1 MSQINRILENL
12 NEQQYQAVKTTE
24 GYVRVIAGAGSGKT
38 KALTSRY
45 AYLIEELGINASNIL
60 CVTFTNKAANEMR
73 NRVKRLIGDKND
85 YGYITTYHGFCV
97 KVLREDIN
105 KIQYPKQFIIMDV
118 EDQKTV
124 LREVYE
130 ELGINSKDVTFKQAI
145 KHISIQKMDSSY
157 IDYLAEGKD
166 ITIKKIISKYSE
178 NEETEIKSDEDILL
192 KDSPRINDKIFF
204 KYLEKQRRNFALDFD
219 DLINFALYIFEHYKD
234 VLEKWQKRLYYVQ
247 VDETQDSSTK
257 QFYLVD
263 LLSQVHKNLFVVGDP
278 DQTIYEWRGAKPE
291 ILVDFDKRYTGCQTL
306 IMNQNYRS
314 TPNILNLGNYIIKNN
329 KVRIDKDMFT
339 NNKEGVDVVHFHAK
353 SDFEEGLF
361 VANEIQ
367 QLVKTQN
374 LKYSDFSILYRANHV
389 SRTIEQ
395 SFIKEQIPYSIWG
408 GIRFFERREIK
419 DVLSYLRLIVFGDDL
434 SFLRIINT
442 PSRKLGK
449 KWIADIKQLAEQ
461 NGTSYFETVE
471 LNPLKRQSAV
481 EFVSMIKDFRKRKDE
496 VIISDLVQEILDKT
510 GLIDMYRSDGDEER
524 LENIKELQNAII
536 ALENEDVEKLT
547 LENYLQEI
555 ALYTDM
561 DVDDSKNER
570 VKLMTIH
577 TSKGLE
583 FPYVFL
589 CGFTDGILPS
599 FMSLKEK
606 RIEEE
611 RRLTYVAIT
620 RAEKAFYMTESEGY
634 NFQTGMNK
642 YPSRFLWEIKDN
654 LYVRQGIL
662 PEQIINEAKS
672 QIEYEKGLLNPA
684 PIPIL
689 EVGDVVEFSSW
700 GEGKVISKDD
710 EQKIYLIYFNALR
723 SDRPIRYD
731 WRGLKK
737 IEKKEDDVVNYE
749 TIKEEYSVEDS
760 IESLVVESAE
770 SIEIISV
777 EDSIEDTIKDSV
789 EIIHESSVE
798 APIEDTIESL
808 VEESVESIEITSFE
822 DSIED
827 TIKDSVEIIH
837 ESSVEEPIED
847 TIESLVEESI
857 EDTVKDSVESD
868 ILISEDIILEMNT
881 VTDKTKSKQ
890 KSFLSKV
897 REFFLM
903 KK

>member
-1 MSQINRILENL
+1 MSQIDKILENL
-12 NEQQYQAVKTTE
+12 NEQQLQAVTTTE

-45 AYLIEELGINASNIL
+45 AYLVETLGMNAANIL

-97 KVLREDIN
+97 RVLREDIN
-105 KIQYPKQFIIMDV
+105 KVQYPKQFIIMDV

-130 ELGINSKDVTFKQAI
+130 ELGINSKDLSFKQAI
-145 KHISIQKMDSSY
+145 KHISIQKNNSSY
-157 IDYLAEGKD
+157 LDYLAENKD
-166 ITIKKIISKYSE
+166 ITIKKILLKYSG
-178 NEETEIKSDEDILL
+178 NEETEIESDEDILL
-192 KDSPRINDKIFF
+192 KDSPRIKDKIFF

-219 DLINFALYIFEHYKD
+219 DLINFALYIFDHYND
-234 VLEKWQKRLYYVQ
+234 VLEKWQKRLYYIQ

-257 QFYLVD
+257 QFHLVD
-263 LLSQVHKNLFVVGDP
+263 LLSQVNKNLFVVGDP

-291 ILVDFDKRYTGCQTL
+291 ILVDFDKRFTDCQTV

-329 KVRIDKDMFT
+329 KIRIDKDMFT

-374 LKYSDFSILYRANHV
+374 LKYADIAILYRANHV

-395 SFIKEQIPYSIWG
+395 SLIKEQIPYSIWG
-408 GIRFFERREIK
+408 GIRFFERKEIK

-442 PSRKLGK
+442 PTRKLGK
-449 KWIADIKQLAEQ
+449 VWINSIKQLAEQ
-461 NGTSYFETVE
+461 NNTSLYETIE
-471 LNPLKRQSAV
+471 GNSLNRQSAL
-481 EFVSMIKDFRKRKDE
+481 EFINLIKEFKKQKDE
-496 VIISDLVQEILDKT
+496 ILISDLVQEILDKT

-524 LENIKELQNAII
+524 LDNIKELQNSII
-536 ALENEDVEKLT
+536 ALENDDVEKLT

-561 DVDDSKNER
+561 DVDDNKTDR

-577 TSKGLE
+577 TAKGLE
-583 FPYVFL
+583 FPCVFL
-589 CGFTDGILPS
+589 CGFSDGVLPS
-599 FMSLKEK
+599 YISMKE
-606 RIEEE
+606 RRLEEE

-662 PEQIINEAKS
+662 PQEIIDAAKS
-672 QIEYEKGLLNPA
+672 QIQFGKELLNLP

-689 EVGDVVEFSSW
+689 EVGDVVEFSTW
-700 GEGKVISKDD
+700 GEGCVISKND
-710 EQKIYLIYFNALR
+710 EQKTYLIHFDKLNGE
-723 SDRPIRYD
+723 RPIRYD

-737 IEKKEDDVVNYE
+737 RGKEENPTDNTQMGKENSVDVENETLNSADLISVCNQEIEKEQLKED
-749 TIKEEYSVEDS
+749 T
-760 IESLVVESAE
+760 
-770 SIEIISV
+770 
-777 EDSIEDTIKDSV
+777 
-789 EIIHESSVE
+789 
-798 APIEDTIESL
+798 
-808 VEESVESIEITSFE
+808 
-822 DSIED
+822 
-827 TIKDSVEIIH
+827 
-837 ESSVEEPIED
+837 
-847 TIESLVEESI
+847 
-857 EDTVKDSVESD
+857 
-868 ILISEDIILEMNT
+868 
-881 VTDKTKSKQ
+881 
-890 KSFLSKV
+890 FLSNVKN
-897 REFFLM
+897 FLKL

>member
-1 MSQINRILENL
+1 MSQIDRILENL
-12 NEQQYQAVKTTE
+12 NEQQHQAVITTE

-45 AYLIEELGINASNIL
+45 AYLVEELGINASNIL

-73 NRVKRLIGDKND
+73 NRVKQLIGDKND

-105 KIQYPKQFIIMDV
+105 KVQYPKQFIIMDV

-145 KHISIQKMDSSY
+145 KHISIKKMDSSY

-166 ITIKKIISKYSE
+166 ITIKKILSKYTE
-178 NEETEIKSDEDILL
+178 NEETEIKTDEDILL

-219 DLINFALYIFEHYKD
+219 DLINFALYIFEHNID

-291 ILVDFDKRYTGCQTL
+291 ILVDFDKKYTDCQTV

-329 KVRIDKDMFT
+329 KIRIDKDMFT

-353 SDFEEGLF
+353 NDFEEGLF

-367 QLVKTQN
+367 QLEKKQN
-374 LKYSDFSILYRANHV
+374 LKYSDFAILYRANHV

-395 SFIKEQIPYSIWG
+395 SLIKEQIPYSIWG

-419 DVLSYLRLIVFGDDL
+419 DILSYLRLIVFGDDL
-434 SFLRIINT
+434 SFLRVINT

-449 KWIADIKQLAEQ
+449 KWIADIKILAEE
-461 NGTSYFETVE
+461 NGTSYFETIE
-471 LNPLKRQSAV
+471 ENNLGRQSAT
-481 EFVSMIKDFRKRKDE
+481 EFASMIKEFRKRKDE
-496 VIISDLVQEILDKT
+496 VIVSDLVQEILDKT

-524 LENIKELQNAII
+524 LDNIKELQNSII
-536 ALENEDVEKLT
+536 ALENDDVEKLT
-547 LENYLQEI
+547 LENYLQDI

-561 DVDDSKNER
+561 DVDDSKNDK

-589 CGFTDGILPS
+589 CGFTDGVLPS
-599 FMSLKEK
+599 YMSLKEK

-611 RRLTYVAIT
+611 RRLTYVAVT

-642 YPSRFLWEIKDN
+642 YPSRFLWEIKEN
-654 LYVRQGIL
+654 LYVRQGVL
-662 PEQIINEAKS
+662 PQEIINEAKS
-672 QIEYEKGLLNPA
+672 IIEHEKELSNPVSV
-684 PIPIL
+684 PVL

-700 GEGKVISKDD
+700 GEGKVISKNDV
-710 EQKIYLIYFNALR
+710 EKIYMIQFEKLNGE
-723 SDRPIRYD
+723 RPIRYD
-731 WRGLKK
+731 WSGIRK
-737 IEKKEDDVVNYE
+737 IKNKEEALINVIEEKESVIEVENKEVVLAESQPENNQE
-749 TIKEEYSVEDS
+749 IEENQIKENTFLL
-760 IESLVVESAE
+760 SLKN
-770 SIEIISV
+770 I
-777 EDSIEDTIKDSV
+777 
-789 EIIHESSVE
+789 
-798 APIEDTIESL
+798 
-808 VEESVESIEITSFE
+808 F
-822 DSIED
+822 
-827 TIKDSVEIIH
+827 
-837 ESSVEEPIED
+837 
-847 TIESLVEESI
+847 
-857 EDTVKDSVESD
+857 
-868 ILISEDIILEMNT
+868 
-881 VTDKTKSKQ
+881 
-890 KSFLSKV
+890 
-897 REFFLM
+897 RM
-903 KK
+903 KR

>member
-1 MSQINRILENL
+1 MSQIDKILENL
-12 NEQQYQAVKTTE
+12 NEQQLQVVTTTE

-45 AYLIEELGINASNIL
+45 AYLVEALGMNAANIL

-73 NRVKRLIGDKND
+73 NRVKRIIGDASD

-105 KIQYPKQFIIMDV
+105 KVQYPKQFIIMDV

-130 ELGINSKDVTFKQAI
+130 ELGINSKKLTFKEAI
-145 KHISIQKMDSSY
+145 KHISIQKINSSY

-166 ITIKKIISKYSE
+166 ITIKKILSIYSG

-192 KDSPRINDKIFF
+192 KDSPRIKDKIFF

-219 DLINFALYIFEHYKD
+219 DLINFALYIFDHNND
-234 VLEKWQKRLYYVQ
+234 VLEKWQKRLYYIQ

-257 QFYLVD
+257 QFHLVD
-263 LLSQVHKNLFVVGDP
+263 ILSQIHKNLFVVGDP

-291 ILVDFDKRYTGCQTL
+291 ILVDFDKRFTDCQTVF
-306 IMNQNYRS
+306 MNQNYRS

-329 KVRIDKDMFT
+329 KIRIDKDMFT
-339 NNKEGVDVVHFHAK
+339 INKAGVDVVHFHAK

-374 LKYSDFSILYRANHV
+374 LKYSDFAILYRANHV

-395 SFIKEQIPYSIWG
+395 SLIKEQIPYSIWG
-408 GIRFFERREIK
+408 GIRFFERKEIK

-442 PSRKLGK
+442 PTRKLGN
-449 KWIADIKQLAEQ
+449 KWIADIKKLAEQ
-461 NGTSYFETVE
+461 NGTSYFETIE
-471 LNPLKRQSAV
+471 ENSLNRQSAI
-481 EFVSMIKDFRKRKDE
+481 EFVSMIKEFRKRKDE
-496 VIISDLVQEILDKT
+496 VIVSDLVQEILDKT
-510 GLIDMYRSDGDEER
+510 GLIDKYRSDGDEER
-524 LENIKELQNAII
+524 LDNIKELQNSII
-536 ALENEDVEKLT
+536 ALENDDVEKLT

-561 DVDDSKNER
+561 DVDDGKNDR

-589 CGFTDGILPS
+589 CGFTDGVLPS
-599 FMSLKEK
+599 YMSMKE
-606 RIEEE
+606 RRLEEE

-662 PEQIINEAKS
+662 PQEFINEAKN
-672 QIEYEKGLLNPA
+672 QIEFEHDLLNLQ
-684 PIPIL
+684 PIPVL
-689 EVGDVVEFSSW
+689 EVGDIVSFSAW
-700 GEGKVISKDD
+700 GKGKVLEKDD
-710 EQKIYLIYFNALR
+710 EKNVYMIDFEKIYGV
-723 SDRPIRYD
+723 RPIRFD

-737 IEKKEDDVVNYE
+737 LEKEANVIENNVIEK
-749 TIKEEYSVEDS
+749 
-760 IESLVVESAE
+760 
-770 SIEIISV
+770 
-777 EDSIEDTIKDSV
+777 
-789 EIIHESSVE
+789 ESSVDNE
-798 APIEDTIESL
+798 NETKNSAEFISGSNQEIEKEQLKGDT
-808 VEESVESIEITSFE
+808 
-822 DSIED
+822 
-827 TIKDSVEIIH
+827 
-837 ESSVEEPIED
+837 
-847 TIESLVEESI
+847 
-857 EDTVKDSVESD
+857 
-868 ILISEDIILEMNT
+868 
-881 VTDKTKSKQ
+881 
-890 KSFLSKV
+890 FLSNVKNIF
-897 REFFLM
+897 RL
-903 KK
+903 K